1 MHMKKPFAS
10 LRRDD
15 EGVALVAVIGL
26 MAVGLLLSSLILGS
40 VVNGVAFTS
49 STRAGVQSQASA
61 EAGVA
66 QALAGLRA
74 GTCAA
79 KSGVYQSAP
88 GVFPQYK
95 AVVWSQSSGGT
106 WAPGCPQT
114 GTLAIKIL
122 SDGTAQARGAGGQS
136 GNDVSAV
143 EAIFAT
149 TPTTI
154 TVPATGP
161 AVYAYSSQGFGGG
174 GQLLTLDGSN
184 ANIMVNTG
192 SVICDGGA
200 GLQGDVVILNGN
212 LTLSNSCNVKGNI
225 WVSGNVTV
233 SGGLTV
239 GGDIVA
245 GGTLVHTSSGTV
257 GGGLYAGGSVTV
269 SGGGLIKK
277 GITSGGT
284 TSISSRTVDG
294 DVWSIGNV
302 TLGSTTIGGNVTSGG
317 KVTPTSSKIGK
328 SVWANGD
335 YVTNG
340 GVKVGEGVSATLIN
354 LTNSG
359 DTIGT
364 TAWSSS
370 SVQMTWSV
378 KINNIVAKS
387 LTTGG
392 GTWTGGAFI
401 DGTATATEWTTI
413 PGSIRAR
420 VLNANNVTFQGGKTV
435 LPNGPINGS
444 TPPSPPARPV
454 TPTAPGVPTWVD
466 FKYDLSQWSGY
477 AVKTLS
483 GTCTF
488 QQIMTAVD
496 SFAATSTTPARKG
509 LLDARGCTNGFSLLN
524 DQPRITLSD
533 DLVIFANKFDIQT
546 STKFQSTVQHKLW
559 LITPDEVAN
568 GVPNC
573 PAGGSFYLGGG
584 MSFQQTVDVMVYT
597 PCAIS
602 ISTSTPWRGQI
613 FGSTVSVSGATQL
626 TFVATGLPGV
636 DLSTGLTSTIPS
648 TAPTWTLASTRN
660 VAVGG

>member
-1 MHMKKPFAS
+1 MMRLAR
-10 LRRDD
+10 LRRDE

-40 VVNGVAFTS
+40 VVNGVSFTS

-79 KSGVYQSAP
+79 KAGVYESAP
-88 GVFPQYK
+88 GVFPQYR
-95 AVVWSQSSGGT
+95 AVVSSQSSGGT

-114 GTLAIKIL
+114 GSLAVKIS
-122 SDGTAQARGAGGQS
+122 SDGTAEAIGAAGRS

-143 EAIFAT
+143 EAIFT
-149 TPTTI
+149 TVSTPI

-184 ANIMVNTG
+184 ANIMVNSG
-192 SVICDGGA
+192 SVLCDGGA

-212 LTLSNSCNVKGNI
+212 LTLSNSCHVKGTI
-225 WVSGNVTV
+225 WVSGNVTI

-239 GGDIVA
+239 GGDIIA
-245 GGTLVHTSSGTV
+245 GGTIVHTSSGTV

-294 DVWSIGNV
+294 DVWSAGNV
-302 TLGSTTIGGNVTSGG
+302 TLTSTTIGGNVTSGG
-317 KVTPTSSKIGK
+317 KVTPTSTKVGK
-328 SVWANGD
+328 SVWAVGD
-335 YVTNG
+335 YVTSN
-340 GVKVGEGVSATLIN
+340 GVKVGEGVSASLIN

-364 TAWSSS
+364 TAWSGS

-378 KINNIVAKS
+378 KLNNIVAKT

-444 TPPSPPARPV
+444 APPSAPTR
-454 TPTAPGVPTWVD
+454 PTAPTTPGVPTWVD
-466 FKYDLSQWSGY
+466 FKYDISQWSGFT
-477 AVKTLS
+477 VKTLS
-483 GTCTF
+483 GNCTF
-488 QQIMTAVD
+488 QQIVAAAD
-496 SFAATSTTPARKG
+496 SFKGVNGAPSVKG
-509 LLDARGCTNGFSLLN
+509 LIDARNCTNGFSLLN
-524 DQPRITLSD
+524 DEPKIVLSN
-533 DLVIFANKFDIQT
+533 DLVIFANKFDIGS
-546 STKFQSTVQHKLW
+546 STKFQAAVQRKLW

-573 PAGGSFYLGGG
+573 PAGGSFTLGGG
-584 MSFQQTVDVMVYT
+584 MSFQQTVDVMIYT
-597 PCAIS
+597 PCHVAL
-602 ISTSTPWRGQI
+602 STSTPWRGQV
-613 FGSTVSVSGATQL
+613 FGSTVTVSGGTQL